1 MAAATTEE
9 GLAFPMATSDT
20 GVIVKT
26 DSDGLL
32 SVVSVVESI
41 CVEPSNAVTLLVY
54 RPAGK
59 GAIAWKVKTETPPA
73 VITKGVAQWR
83 ACPTMIGSANGKESN
98 VALPGMNVAF
108 AGMPGKR
115 STISSR
121 AISVALNAKLVKV
134 IE

>member
-1 MAAATTEE
+1 
-9 GLAFPMATSDT
+9 MATSET
-20 GVIVKT
+20 GEIVNT
-26 DSDGLL
+26 DRDGLS

-83 ACPTMIGSANGKESN
+83 ACPTMIGSAKGKESN
-98 VALPGMNVAF
+98 VALPGMKGAL
-108 AGMPGKR
+108 AGVPGNR
-115 STISSR
+115 STISSSV
-121 AISVALNAKLVKV
+121 ISVALSAKLVKV